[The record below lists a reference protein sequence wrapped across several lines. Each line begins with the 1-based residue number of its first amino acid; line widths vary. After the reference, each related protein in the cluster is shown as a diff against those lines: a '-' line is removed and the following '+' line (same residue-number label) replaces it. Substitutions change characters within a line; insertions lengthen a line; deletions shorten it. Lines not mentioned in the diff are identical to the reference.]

1 MNKHIENTKTESTKK
16 QAVKTEIESS
26 ITKINSGSREIRQLA
41 RQLNDSLLEHV
52 DNSKTVKATI
62 SNALWVGIDLG
73 DKKSNYCFLDTK
85 GNIVAEGTLA
95 TTQAELTSLFSAIA
109 KCTIAIEVGMH
120 SPWVNDLLEA
130 HGHKVF
136 VANPRKMES
145 IHKNRRKNDKVD
157 ARTLA
162 RLVRADP
169 ALLYPIRHRGVEAR
183 NDLVLLRA
191 RDALVAARTKL
202 INCVRGQVKSVG
214 GRLPK
219 CSAESFHNTVADKL
233 PDSLRY
239 TLLPLVFQI
248 GEMTARIR
256 TYDAGV
262 NRMIKQKYPEADCL
276 QQVGGIGPITSL
288 TYVLTLEKPERFA
301 KSRDVGCYLGLV
313 PRQDESGDT
322 SKQLRITKTGDAMLR
337 KLMVSCA
344 QYLLGPF
351 GEDCDLQRFGL
362 KLAARGGKNAKKR
375 AVVAVARKLAVLLHR
390 LWLTGEVYEPLHN
403 VHLQKEALVMAVN
416 E

>member
-1 MNKHIENTKTESTKK
+1 MKKHIKNTKTESAKE
-16 QAVKTEIESS
+16 QHVKTETNNTE
-26 ITKINSGSREIRQLA
+26 TNKLSRGIRQLTE
-41 RQLNDSLLEHV
+41 RINRSLRERA
-52 DNSKTVKATI
+52 NNRKAVTTAM
-62 SNALWVGIDLG
+62 SGDAFYVGIDLG
-73 DKKSNYCFLDTK
+73 DKNSNYCFLDAK
-85 GNIVAEGTLA
+85 GNIVTEGTLA
-95 TTQAELTSLFSAIA
+95 TTQAELAAFFSSIP

-120 SPWVNDLLEA
+120 SPWVNALLEA
-130 HGHKVF
+130 HGHEVF

-169 ALLYPIRHRGVEAR
+169 ELLYPIQHRGVEAR
-183 NDLVLLRA
+183 HDLVLLRA

-233 PDSLRY
+233 PDSVRNA
-239 TLLPLVFQI
+239 LLPLVIQI

-262 NRMIKQKYPEADCL
+262 NRMIKQKYPEAGAL
-276 QQVGGIGPITSL
+276 QQVGGVGPITSL
-288 TYVLTLEKPERFA
+288 TYILTLEQPERFT

-322 SKQLRITKTGDAMLR
+322 SKQLRITKTGDRMLR
-337 KLMVSCA
+337 KLLVGSA

-351 GEDCDLQRFGL
+351 GEDCDLQRFRL

-390 LWLTGEVYEPLHN
+390 LWLTGEEYEPLHN
-403 VHLQKEALVMAVN
+403 ALLQEEALAMTVN

>member
-1 MNKHIENTKTESTKK
+1 MKKHIKNTKTESTKK
-16 QAVKTEIESS
+16 QPVKTQTKPS
-26 ITKINSGSREIRQLA
+26 ITEINSVSKEIRWLAQQL
-41 RQLNDSLLEHV
+41 RDSLLEHA
-52 DNSKTVKATI
+52 DNSKAVKAAI
-62 SNALWVGIDLG
+62 SDAFWVGIDLG

-85 GNIVAEGTLA
+85 GNIATEGTLA
-95 TTQAELTSLFSAIA
+95 TTQAELATLFSAIP

-130 HGHKVF
+130 HGHEVF

-145 IHKNRRKNDKVD
+145 IHRNRRKNDKVD

-169 ALLYPIRHRGVEAR
+169 ELLYPIRHRGVEAR

-191 RDALVAARTKL
+191 RDGLVAARTKL
-202 INCVRGQVKSVG
+202 INCVRGQVKSLG

-219 CSAESFHNTVADKL
+219 CSAESFHNTAADKL
-233 PDSLRY
+233 PDSLRNA
-239 TLLPLVFQI
+239 LLPLVIQI

-276 QQVGGIGPITSL
+276 QQVGGVGPITSL
-288 TYVLTLEKPERFA
+288 TYILTLEKPERFA
-301 KSRDVGCYLGLV
+301 KSRDVGCYLGLI

-322 SKQLRITKTGDAMLR
+322 SKQLRITKTGDTMLR

-344 QYLLGPF
+344 QYLLGPV
-351 GEDCDLQRFGL
+351 GEDCDLRRFGL
-362 KLAARGGKNAKKR
+362 KLATRGGKNAKKR

-390 LWLTGEVYEPLHN
+390 LWLTGEVYEPLRN
-403 VHLQKEALVMAVN
+403 ARLQEEALVMAVN